1 MRVRAVFDP
10 TSLFQAFEATINA
23 EIIYDRCATLTDQ
36 RPQGEPTVE
45 RHELE
50 AFLTLAEE
58 LHFRR
63 TSERLGLAQGRVSQ
77 IIQKLER
84 RIGARLFERTSR
96 KVALT
101 PVGEKL
107 RDDLLPAY
115 QQVQRALADAA
126 AAARGARDVLRV
138 GYSSPMAA
146 ELVLKAADRL
156 TARCP
161 GSEVHIQEIH
171 LSDPLGPI
179 RSGQVHLQVTQL
191 PIDEPDLA
199 VGPVLIAEDR
209 RLLVHHAHPF
219 TRSTAV
225 TLEDL
230 AATTLVGFAAA
241 APLYWQEYHCPRRTP
256 SGRPVPH
263 VAVGNWHE
271 ALAMVGA
278 GKGVTFASARD
289 EQYHARPDIVWL
301 PFLHLPRFE
310 YATIWPRTGKTS
322 LIQAFLHIINEE
334 APRLPVHRDAHGRA
348 LPPTAASAHSQ

>member
-1 MRVRAVFDP
+1 M
-10 TSLFQAFEATINA
+10 
-23 EIIYDRCATLTDQ
+23 
-36 RPQGEPTVE
+36 E
-45 RHELE
+45 RHEME

-77 IIQKLER
+77 TIKKLER

-126 AAARGARDVLRV
+126 AAARGTRDVLRV
-138 GYSSPMAA
+138 GYFSPMAA

-156 TARCP
+156 STRCP
-161 GSEVHIQEIH
+161 DAEVQIQEIH

-179 RSGQVHLQVTQL
+179 RGGQVHLQVTQL

-199 VGPVLIAEDR
+199 VGPVLISEER
-209 RLLVHHAHPF
+209 RLLVHHEHPF
-219 TRSTAV
+219 ARAATV

-230 AATTLVGFAAA
+230 AATTVISCAAA
-241 APLYWQEYHCPRRTP
+241 APQYWQAYHCPHQTP

-263 VAVGNWHE
+263 VVVGNWHE

-278 GKGVTFASARD
+278 GKGVTFASARS
-289 EQYHARPDIVWL
+289 EQYHARPDTVWL
-301 PFLHLPRFE
+301 PFPHLPRFE
-310 YATIWPRTGKTS
+310 YATIWPRTGTTPVV
-322 LIQAFLHIINEE
+322 QAFLQAIHDIHED
-334 APRLPVHRDAHGRA
+334 APRVPAQSTSRSGSGDLGGLVETAPPVGEN
-348 LPPTAASAHSQ
+348 S